1 MGQPCRIPVLASKS
15 KKKRRKELE
24 EESKE
29 PQEPVEIIVQTVEKS
44 NEETFQQNIQEPL
57 EKPSEVV
64 ITETPTVSSV
74 WENCLPSVQKT
85 IQKSK
90 ERLKRRRAFKAKVE
104 AAIEKKNI
112 FWLEYE
118 YHAISNGLKR
128 RGWLQKTAPT
138 FNAGAFKT
146 TFSDPS
152 RSYEYKMTL
161 WYDVQPNLIW
171 SRPYFNFR
179 DLNEDQ
185 MINNFDCT
193 RCFTTKVGLCLSLRE
208 LPWFAKEDPH
218 TFYPR
223 CHILAE
229 ERQEFIDD
237 YRLTAARSI
246 LKWVLRV
253 NGKSLRDEE
262 VIPEESEK
270 EASTAMCLTDAKMS
284 DPGHERTVPNDIIVT
299 ALLAC
304 KMHLDTLEHKNI
316 DGDLEPVEAQVAARW
331 KAFLRDY
338 YKVVRDGAH
347 IQNSEMYVEHCRSIL
362 RKLEPVTPQLDIDG
376 EKNIWI
382 LKPGFSSRGRGI
394 YCENRMKHILRL
406 VDSDPEVIL
415 SERWVAQKYVER
427 PLLIHEAK
435 IDLRQHF
442 LITDWNPLT
451 IWFYKDSF
459 IRFSSQPFTLEKLD
473 RAIHLCNNAIQ
484 RKLENAPNRHPDLPE
499 ENMWHSDEFKAYLRT
514 IGKEYVWDSVIIPG
528 MKKALI
534 HTMQVSQDKTDYR
547 KNSFD
552 LFGADFMFGENFQPW
567 LLEINYKP
575 DIKQDT
581 SVMEILVPPLL
592 EDLLRVVID
601 YKNDP
606 NCDVG
611 GFELIYKQAKIEAPT
626 YTIEDLTVR
635 GISVKNPAL

>member
-1 MGQPCRIPVLASKS
+1 MATDKKS

-24 EESKE
+24 EESKTLENSTDIVCQE

-44 NEETFQQNIQEPL
+44 NEETFQNIQEPL

-104 AAIEKKNI
+104 AAIEKENI
-112 FWLEYE
+112 FWLQYE
-118 YHAISNGLKR
+118 YPAISNGLKR
-128 RGWLQKTAPT
+128 RGWLEKTAPT
-138 FNAGAFKT
+138 FNAGAFNT

-152 RSYEYKMTL
+152 GSYEYKMTL

-171 SRPYFNFR
+171 SSPYFNLG

-185 MINNFDCT
+185 MINNFNYT
-193 RCFTTKVGLCLSLRE
+193 RCFTTKVGLCLSLRK

-223 CHILAE
+223 CHIVAE

-270 EASTAMCLTDAKMS
+270 EASTAMCLTDGVSRTATRVRKWFLRIRRKRKSTSVSLPDAKMS

-331 KAFLRDY
+331 KAFLPDY
-338 YKVVRDGAH
+338 YKVV
-347 IQNSEMYVEHCRSIL
+347 Q
-362 RKLEPVTPQLDIDG
+362 
-376 EKNIWI
+376 
-382 LKPGFSSRGRGI
+382 
-394 YCENRMKHILRL
+394 
-406 VDSDPEVIL
+406 
-415 SERWVAQKYVER
+415 
-427 PLLIHEAK
+427 
-435 IDLRQHF
+435 
-442 LITDWNPLT
+442 
-451 IWFYKDSF
+451 
-459 IRFSSQPFTLEKLD
+459 
-473 RAIHLCNNAIQ
+473 
-484 RKLENAPNRHPDLPE
+484 
-499 ENMWHSDEFKAYLRT
+499 
-514 IGKEYVWDSVIIPG
+514 
-528 MKKALI
+528 
-534 HTMQVSQDKTDYR
+534 
-547 KNSFD
+547 
-552 LFGADFMFGENFQPW
+552 
-567 LLEINYKP
+567 
-575 DIKQDT
+575 
-581 SVMEILVPPLL
+581 
-592 EDLLRVVID
+592 
-601 YKNDP
+601 
-606 NCDVG
+606 
-611 GFELIYKQAKIEAPT
+611 
-626 YTIEDLTVR
+626 
-635 GISVKNPAL
+635 

>member
-1 MGQPCRIPVLASKS
+1 KS

-29 PQEPVEIIVQTVEKS
+29 PQEPVEIIV
-44 NEETFQQNIQEPL
+44 QNIQEPL

-104 AAIEKKNI
+104 AAIEKENI
-112 FWLEYE
+112 FWLQYE
-118 YHAISNGLKR
+118 YPAISNGLKR
-128 RGWLQKTAPT
+128 RGWLEKTAPT
-138 FNAGAFKT
+138 F
-146 TFSDPS
+146 S
-152 RSYEYKMTL
+152 
-161 WYDVQPNLIW
+161 
-171 SRPYFNFR
+171 
-179 DLNEDQ
+179 
-185 MINNFDCT
+185 
-193 RCFTTKVGLCLSLRE
+193 
-208 LPWFAKEDPH
+208 
-218 TFYPR
+218 
-223 CHILAE
+223 
-229 ERQEFIDD
+229 
-237 YRLTAARSI
+237 
-246 LKWVLRV
+246 
-253 NGKSLRDEE
+253 
-262 VIPEESEK
+262 
-270 EASTAMCLTDAKMS
+270 
-284 DPGHERTVPNDIIVT
+284 
-299 ALLAC
+299 
-304 KMHLDTLEHKNI
+304 
-316 DGDLEPVEAQVAARW
+316 
-331 KAFLRDY
+331 
-338 YKVVRDGAH
+338 
-347 IQNSEMYVEHCRSIL
+347 
-362 RKLEPVTPQLDIDG
+362 
-376 EKNIWI
+376 
-382 LKPGFSSRGRGI
+382 I

-611 GFELIYKQAKIEAPT
+611 GFELIYKQDPLGLCLSLRKLPWFAKEDPHTFYPRCHILAEERQEFIDDYRLTAARSILKWVLRVNGKSLRDEEVIPEESEKEASTAMCLTDAKMSDPGHERT
-626 YTIEDLTVR
+626 VPNDIIVTALLACKMHLDTLEHKNIDGDLEPVEAQVAARWKAFLPDYYKVVHDGAHIQNSEMYVEHCRSILRKLEPVTPQLDIDGEKNIWILKPGFSSR
-635 GISVKNPAL
+635 GRALKVSIREVKKDNGDRKLLLRKKKALKKGPIQKKDLKNGANCPCHQLDQLKGQFLVLGRKVKSQHLLTAIHKWDKTNREFNRFMRK